1 MLIAHDE
8 PTMRLTVMAMADEE
22 DTVLEAATSGKPA
35 AFTRDQRPCLMP
47 ADIMKPKDDLLAVC
61 SGNKAGGDT

>member
-1 MLIAHDE
+1 
-8 PTMRLTVMAMADEE
+8 MAMAGDE

-35 AFTRDQRPCLMP
+35 AFARDQRPCLMP